1 MFCNRIL
8 IVPFLLQGGAT
19 PTTKPAIKKLR
30 GASKGGVP
38 AEVLAAYQERL
49 HDLGADSWLSATTP
63 QRKALVEDLIDAAMP
78 PSPSAGAA
86 P

>member
-1 MFCNRIL
+1 MFCNQIL
-8 IVPFLLQGGAT
+8 VVPFLLQGDAT

-38 AEVLAAYQERL
+38 AEVLAAYQEGL